1 MTLTA
6 KAIPTPEFKRIP
18 THVGVIPDGNR
29 RWAAARGLPKAAGYE
44 HGIVPAKRL
53 FDVVWDLGIEEVST
67 YIFTQENAHRP
78 KDQIEAFKAAFIK
91 FLGWVEEKD
100 VSLLIV
106 GDTSSPIFPKGLEYL
121 VEPEEGRERRRRLNL
136 LVNYSWKWDVAEGV
150 RAHARMA
157 DRGGDPL
164 DLIGSRHVSRIDLI
178 VRWGGRNRLSGFL
191 PLQSAYADIYV
202 VDAMWPDFEVEHFYD
217 AMRWYQGQD
226 VTMGG

>member
-6 KAIPTPEFKRIP
+6 KPLSTPEFKRVP
-18 THVGVIPDGNR
+18 AHVGVIPDGNR

-44 HGIVPAKRL
+44 HGIAPAKRL

-78 KDQIEAFKAAFIK
+78 KDQIEAFKAAFIE

-121 VEPEEGRERRRRLNL
+121 AEPEEGRERRRRLNL
-136 LVNYSWKWDVAEGV
+136 LVNYSWRWDVAEGV

-157 DRGGDPL
+157 DKVGDPL

-217 AMRWYQGQD
+217 ALWWYQGQD